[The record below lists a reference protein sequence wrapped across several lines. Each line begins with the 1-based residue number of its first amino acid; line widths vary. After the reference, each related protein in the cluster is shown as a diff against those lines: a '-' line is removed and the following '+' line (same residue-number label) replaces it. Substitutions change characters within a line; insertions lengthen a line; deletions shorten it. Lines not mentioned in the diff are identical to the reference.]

1 MDPVIIVHG
10 GAWDIPPDLLEPS
23 ISGVE
28 RAAREGLKLLQEGR
42 SALDAVERAVA
53 LMEDDPTFDAGVGS
67 VLNVEGYVEMDA
79 IIVDG
84 SSLRFGS
91 VAAVRRV
98 RNPVSL
104 ARAIMDEMDEM
115 MFVSEGAEK
124 VALELGFEL
133 VDPEELIVERE
144 LEAWKRR
151 VSRFRGTVGAVALDS
166 RGRIAAATST
176 GGMPLKRPGR
186 VGDTPL
192 IGCGAYA
199 NELGGASSTGQGEP
213 IMRVMLSK
221 LAVDFLDR
229 GLHPTEAARRSLS
242 IMADRTG
249 GWGGIIVLDRE
260 GRVGYAHTSRRMAVA
275 YSLDG
280 EVIAKISSLE

>member
-28 RAAREGLKLLQEGR
+28 RAAREGFKLLQEGR
-42 SALDAVERAVA
+42 SALDAVERAVV

-67 VLNVEGYVEMDA
+67 VLNIEGYVELDA

-84 SSLRFGS
+84 SSLKFGS

-98 RNPVSL
+98 KNPVSL

-115 MFVSEGAEK
+115 MFVSAGAERI
-124 VALELGFEL
+124 ALELGFEL
-133 VDPEELIVERE
+133 VDPEELIVKRE

-151 VSRFRGTVGAVALDS
+151 ISRLRGTVGAVALDS
-166 RGRIAAATST
+166 SGKVAAATST
-176 GGMPLKRPGR
+176 GGIPLKKPGR

-213 IMRVMLSK
+213 IMRVMLSR
-221 LAVDFLDR
+221 LAVDFLER

-249 GWGGIIVLDRE
+249 GWGGIIVLDRM

-275 YSLDG
+275 YSLGGDI
-280 EVIAKISSLE
+280 VAKISSLE

>member
-23 ISGVE
+23 ILGVE
-28 RAAREGLKLLQEGR
+28 RAAQEGLKLMQKGG
-42 SALDAVERAVA
+42 SALDAVERTVA
-53 LMEDDPTFDAGVGS
+53 IMEDDPTFDAGVGS
-67 VLNVEGYVEMDA
+67 VLNIEGYVELDA

-84 SSLRFGS
+84 ASLKFGS

-98 RNPVSL
+98 KNPISL
-104 ARAIMDEMDEM
+104 ARAIMERTEEM
-115 MFVSEGAEK
+115 MFVSEGAERI
-124 VALELGFEL
+124 ALELGFEL
-133 VDPEELIVERE
+133 IDPEELIVERE
-144 LEAWKRR
+144 RRAWERR
-151 VSRFRGTVGAVALDS
+151 MSRIRGTVGAVALDS
-166 RGRIAAATST
+166 SGRIAAATST
-176 GGMPLKRPGR
+176 GGVPLKRPGR

-221 LAVDFLDR
+221 LSVDFLVR
-229 GLHPTEAARRSLS
+229 GSHPTEAARRSLS
-242 IMADRTG
+242 FMADRTG

-260 GRVGYAHTSRRMAVA
+260 GRVGYAHTSKRMAVA
-275 YSLDG
+275 YSVDG
-280 EVIAKISSLE
+280 EVVAKISSLE